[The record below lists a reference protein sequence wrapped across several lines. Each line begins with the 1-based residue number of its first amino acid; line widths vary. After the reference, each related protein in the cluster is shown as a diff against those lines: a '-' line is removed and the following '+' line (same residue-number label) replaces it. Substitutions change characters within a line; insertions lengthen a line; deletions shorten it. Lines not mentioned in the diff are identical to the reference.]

1 MDKEAFNRN
10 IKIIWRQNN
19 VSHSRKQNGIT
30 LSVYSL
36 AVIKLILLEGGSSNQ
51 MLLTGILTSE
61 RIICK
66 GEALSRI
73 KQADSSQSCI
83 LAKLSPAENQAVLS
97 TAYFFFIL
105 AIFPPWIF
113 NAPLLCEPTYALPT
127 NPFAA
132 QVNKCWVL
140 LFAANPDTVCPSDI
154 VIQ

>member
-1 MDKEAFNRN
+1 
-10 IKIIWRQNN
+10 
-19 VSHSRKQNGIT
+19 
-30 LSVYSL
+30 
-36 AVIKLILLEGGSSNQ
+36 

-105 AIFPPWIF
+105 AVFPPWIF

-140 LFAANPDTVCPSDI
+140 LFAANHKHGVCVPPQHCYPMTQFLRSGRTS
-154 VIQ
+154 VPESYF